1 MQEDQEVNKNPLES
15 HPLTPSRNYEMMN
28 YMMAFYSGLLFL
40 TFYSNLNHVMKTLDK
55 TNFQYTRFYN
65 LTASSWTFKPI
76 FGWIS
81 DSFYPFRYR

>member
-1 MQEDQEVNKNPLES
+1 
-15 HPLTPSRNYEMMN
+15 MN

-40 TFYSNLNHVMKTLDK
+40 TYYSNFFYVMDHFSKGSADYSK
-55 TNFQYTRFYN
+55 FYN

-81 DSFYPFRYR
+81 DSFYPARYR